1 MGKKFPC
8 KFVEALQVSIEA
20 YKREIDPSGPTV
32 IYIVAPAQADPC
44 VAKLIMDGDA
54 DSLVF
59 NDGDFHMY
67 IGTSGRDLMMKG
79 LTLSAREDKVSTV
92 MLQTSQ
98 KVVADQLEKFLERG
112 KEQSQAT
119 QVFNDVADGRS
130 YS

>member
-1 MGKKFPC
+1 
-8 KFVEALQVSIEA
+8 
-20 YKREIDPSGPTV
+20 
-32 IYIVAPAQADPC
+32 
-44 VAKLIMDGDA
+44 MDGNA
-54 DSLVF
+54 DTLISD
-59 NDGDFHMY
+59 DGDFHMY

-119 QVFNDVADGRS
+119 QFSMV
-130 YS
+130 